1 MATLSQIA
9 VRLRPGP
16 TFLVI
21 CKILILYEYKARIKT
36 LRELGFGTEQL
47 LQKFKTKKFLD
58 FVNFVAV
65 QYIQSPYCRLIYTN
79 LGLGHILHFFHV
91 TNTSRPNHIVA
102 EDVFVFLNV
111 ILF

>member
-47 LQKFKTKKFLD
+47 LQKFWKRVGTF
-58 FVNFVAV
+58 A
-65 QYIQSPYCRLIYTN
+65 R
-79 LGLGHILHFFHV
+79 
-91 TNTSRPNHIVA
+91 
-102 EDVFVFLNV
+102 
-111 ILF
+111 